1 MLITDNVK
9 FKTGHAGL
17 FTTDKEWI
25 HPVICEKTYEI
36 IYVTEGVVH
45 LFEGEKKHTLKESSL
60 IILKP
65 GTVHG
70 GSEKSTGRTSFYWLH
85 FHIDGIEINDVLLNN
100 FGKGFLFREFL
111 HERCSPGA
119 NGFFQDAFALYIIS
133 EILSVSREEE
143 TTALSK
149 NVSEYVRINSG
160 RGLTVKK
167 VAGHFGYNSEHLSR
181 IVKKDSGLTLKE
193 LIDSHILSRAKNYLL
208 NTSFSVKEIA
218 ALLGYPDPNTF
229 INFFKYHEKK
239 SPTAYRNAYFNVEMN
254 NK

>member
-1 MLITDNVK
+1 MIITDSVK

-36 IYVTEGVVH
+36 IYVTEGTVH
-45 LFEGEKKHTLKESSL
+45 LFEGEKTHTLKAGSL

-85 FHIDGIEINDVLLNN
+85 FYIDGIEIKDVLLDN
-100 FGKGFLFREFL
+100 FVKGFLFREFL
-111 HERCSPGA
+111 HEKCSPGT
-119 NGFFQDAFALYIIS
+119 NGFFQDSFALYIIS
-133 EILSVSREEE
+133 EILSAARTPE
-143 TTALSK
+143 TTALAR
-149 NVSEYVRINSG
+149 NVSEYVRINAN
-160 RGLTVKK
+160 RRLTVKK
-167 VAGHFGYNSEHLSR
+167 VSAHFGYNGEHLSR
-181 IVKKDSGLTLKE
+181 IVKKASGLTLKE
-193 LIDSHILSRAKNYLL
+193 LIDSHILSRAKSYLL

-218 ALLGYPDPNTF
+218 ALLDYPDPNAF

-239 SPTAYRNAYFNVEMN
+239 SPTAYRNAYSGVKMN
-254 NK
+254 NR